1 MTPTATGF
9 LLAAACALAWA
20 LLDLLRKALADR
32 HQDPLTLAAI
42 VPMAA
47 AIGATVPGL
56 SAPDLLNPPPQE
68 LWGLLAGIIA
78 LNILANFLFLYA
90 LTIGEI
96 SSLLP
101 LLATTPAVG
110 ALGGFL
116 VFGETLE
123 PINWLGMAVV
133 VFGIWR
139 LTGGGVPVGRGVWV
153 MGAVALLWG
162 AAPVLDAEV
171 VRRSGWSV
179 TAYVAW
185 VCWLISLPL
194 MTERLIRAPRKVL
207 DVLRRSPWLCL
218 ALIPTAALALGTQF
232 ASLSY
237 LDVGVAEA
245 VKRSG
250 VIVSVLA
257 GAWLFAEASAW
268 RRLPWALLILA
279 GVTCV
284 AL

>member
-1 MTPTATGF
+1 MTGF
-9 LLAAACALAWA
+9 LLAAACALGWA
-20 LLDLLRKALADR
+20 VLDLLRKALADR

-42 VPMAA
+42 IPLAA

-56 SAPDLLNPPPQE
+56 SAADLLQPPPRE
-68 LWGLLAGIIA
+68 LWGLLAGIIV
-78 LNILANFLFLYA
+78 LNVLANFLFLYA

-110 ALGGFL
+110 ALGGYL
-116 VFGETLE
+116 VFGETLTAV
-123 PINWLGMAVV
+123 NWCGMALVIL
-133 VFGIWR
+133 GIWR
-139 LTGGGVPVGRGVWV
+139 LTGGGVPAGQGVWV
-153 MGAVALLWG
+153 MAAVAVLWG

-185 VCWLISLPL
+185 VCWLISIPL
-194 MTERLIRAPRKVL
+194 MTERLLRAPRKVL
-207 DVLRRSPWLCL
+207 VVVRRSPWLCL
-218 ALIPTAALALGTQF
+218 ALVPTAALALGTQF
-232 ASLSY
+232 ASLAY

-250 VIVSVLA
+250 VIVSVVA

-268 RRLPWALLILA
+268 HRLPWALLILG
-279 GVTCV
+279 GVTLV